1 MSFEAERFRDRILA
15 HLTDAGSDSISGI
28 ARALSEDRPQPIHRL
43 TVAGYLAAMAEDGVL
58 REVPRPPGKHYQIAN
73 PHSHKDLYRRIGDA
87 VREVP
92 MSPDD
97 RTRTALAA
105 LVRLLGRPVFRAEL
119 HHARM
124 PIPEG
129 LPRAECSEEERRV
142 YRSLVPARWPR
153 IEVARSDPLYA
164 EPPATGHVQEVIR
177 RTLLSATEATG
188 YAWDAEPRGKQS
200 ALPLEGP

>member
-1 MSFEAERFRDRILA
+1 MPVRPVGPVLHPGLVALA
-15 HLTDAGSDSISGI
+15 LGLL
-28 ARALSEDRPQPIHRL
+28 RPLSPIPQ
-43 TVAGYLAAMAEDGVL
+43 TG
-58 REVPRPPGKHYQIAN
+58 
-73 PHSHKDLYRRIGDA
+73 DLL
-87 VREVP
+87 VR
-92 MSPDD
+92 
-97 RTRTALAA
+97 LAA